1 MCQLLYSFTKN
12 KHFTF
17 NNKIYIQN
25 GDVAMGSPLRS
36 LLANVF
42 MAELET
48 ALITSLS
55 SKLSSWR
62 CFVDDSVCFVKKDS
76 IKFVLHTFWVIF
88 KKCKVYIPRRNRWKN
103 FVCRCT
109 VSTKQSLNSYNN
121 LQNNHHH
128 YLSEEELIW
137 TQ

>member
-12 KHFTF
+12 EHFTF

-25 GDVAMGSPLRS
+25 GDVAMGLPLRS

-76 IKFVLHTFWVIF
+76 IKFVLHTF
-88 KKCKVYIPRRNRWKN
+88 
-103 FVCRCT
+103 
-109 VSTKQSLNSYNN
+109 
-121 LQNNHHH
+121 
-128 YLSEEELIW
+128 
-137 TQ
+137 